1 MLTPSPQLIRLALP
15 DGLPPAVYLS
25 SFGCVALRVAL
36 SHLPQ
41 APARFG
47 ALFKFLR
54 PDSAFAIPFV
64 SSHMAC

>member
-47 ALFKFLR
+47 ALFNPNRPTPRLR
-54 PDSAFAIPFV
+54 SRSLRANLH
-64 SSHMAC
+64 S